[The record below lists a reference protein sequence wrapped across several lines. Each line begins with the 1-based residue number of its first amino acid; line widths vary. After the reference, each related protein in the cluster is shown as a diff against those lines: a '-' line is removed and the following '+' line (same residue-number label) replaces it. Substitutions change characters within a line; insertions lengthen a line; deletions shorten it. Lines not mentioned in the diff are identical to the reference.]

1 MEQRELGRSGIKVS
15 ALGLGLM
22 SMSGVYGNANDEES
36 IGVIHYALDKGIN
49 FLDSADMYGW
59 GHNETLLGK
68 ALKGRRDKV
77 VVATKFGQ
85 VKLADGKQGV
95 DGRPEYVMQACEAS
109 LKRLGIEVIDLY
121 YQHRVDTNTPIEET
135 VGAMKRLVE
144 QGKVRALGLSE
155 ARPETIRRAHKVHPI
170 AAVQNEYS
178 LLYQE
183 RRARKR
189 CRRRASLGITLVPYA
204 PLGRSMLTGTVHGKA
219 DLPEGDRRLQHP
231 RFQGEALD
239 KNVQLVRPARS
250 HRAGKE
256 MHACPARAGV
266 AARAGQRHRS
276 DPGHQAQAAHR
287 RELGGFEHQA
297 FARRREAHLGRRA
310 RGSRCGHALSRGN
323 HEARVPLRS
332 DDATRWL
339 ALATM
344 WSLQYLFLRV
354 AVPTFGTALV
364 AEGRAIRRAFP
375 RALGCMGRAPAH
387 RAARALERPPRGRA
401 GQQRGP
407 VRVLRLGGERA
418 PGRLPRGDQRH
429 GAALGRR
436 SSPCRC

>member
-1 MEQRELGRSGIKVS
+1 MIEQRNLGKTPIKVS

-36 IGVIHYALDKGIN
+36 IGVIHYALDQGIN

-85 VKLADGKQGV
+85 VKLPDGKQAV

-109 LKRLGIEVIDLY
+109 LKRLGTDVIDLY
-121 YQHRVDTNTPIEET
+121 YQHRVDANTPIEET

-178 LLYQE
+178 LLYRVE
-183 RRARKR
+183 GEETLKTTRE
-189 CRRRASLGITLVPYA
+189 LGITLVPYA
-204 PLGRSMLTGTVHGKA
+204 PLGRSMLTGTVHGSA

-239 KNVQLVRPARS
+239 KNVALVERLEQISKEKRCTPAQLVLAWLL
-250 HRAGKE
+250 HQGKDIV
-256 MHACPARAGV
+256 PI
-266 AARAGQRHRS
+266 
-276 DPGHQAQAAHR
+276 PGTK
-287 RELGGFEHQA
+287 
-297 FARRREAHLGRRA
+297 RRA
-310 RGSRCGHALSRGN
+310 RVDENL
-323 HEARVPLRS
+323 
-332 DDATRWL
+332 
-339 ALATM
+339 
-344 WSLQYLFLRV
+344 
-354 AVPTFGTALV
+354 
-364 AEGRAIRRAFP
+364 
-375 RALGCMGRAPAH
+375 
-387 RAARALERPPRGRA
+387 
-401 GQQRGP
+401 
-407 VRVLRLGGERA
+407 
-418 PGRLPRGDQRH
+418 
-429 GAALGRR
+429 AALKIRLSSEDVRR
-436 SSPCRC
+436 ISDAAPVGAGAGTRYPAEAMKRVYL